1 MLLLAVMAAGRGAA
15 ASIRDTTP
23 GGVQLVN
30 TASATYQ
37 DGLGR
42 QYETQSN
49 SVQTTV
55 AQVGALVV
63 TPKERAANPS
73 SDSVPQGQN
82 AVRTF
87 TITNSSNITDAYRVT
102 AASASG
108 GKIVAIAFVNA
119 GTMAPVTIG
128 STVSANVTAGSS
140 LQVQVTV
147 ATAGIA
153 IGQTVSIAITAQT
166 TVTGT
171 ANGLQSDSGE
181 SWVVIAAGPTLNGP
195 NGANSKVTKTVN
207 HQMSVQS
214 SGGATVTFDILAQNS
229 GGSAATNVVVSDTV
243 PQGLTPDPST
253 AQINGQS
260 AGSAASISGQTI
272 SVKVGTLVPGAS
284 LDVAFGAAVQN
295 EQTLGT
301 TFVNTASIAADGIAP
316 ITTTPASVLL
326 GSANVVFDG
335 YGGAGMPV
343 GGAVVT
349 LTDASG
355 NPVNLSNG
363 AQTSAKM
370 QSSTPGPGAQNP
382 YVTGADGVYG
392 FNLQPSQIAP
402 SGSQFYLLIS
412 APGYLNRRIAL
423 TIKLDAQSLLYDVK
437 ASAQDQQPLAVA
449 GGYTLTSNSVQL
461 QNVFGLFGNLPLF
474 SNRTITVQKSVD
486 RQVAQPGDHLA
497 YTITFGNQSH
507 AGLGSVKIVDVM
519 PPGLVYANGTAKLDG
534 APLEPSV
541 AGNTLTWTRSALA
554 AGENHTITYYAVVYP
569 SVASNTSLDNTVSV
583 TASVP
588 ATQATTSASSTATV
602 QVVSGAFTDR
612 GVITGRVFI
621 DTQKTGHFTR
631 GDKGV
636 ANIRIYLEDGSAVT
650 TDGQGRY
657 SIPGVRPGMH
667 VLRLDTTT
675 LPSTVRAPGSTQQLV
690 HGLFDDGLMEDVN
703 FALEGSL

>member
-1 MLLLAVMAAGRGAA
+1 MLLLAILAAGRGAA
-15 ASIRDTTP
+15 ASIRDATP
-23 GGVQLVN
+23 GGVRLVN

-37 DGLGR
+37 DSSGH
-42 QYETQSN
+42 QYATQSN

-63 TPKERAANPS
+63 TPKEHTANPA
-73 SDSVPQGQN
+73 SDSAPQGQN
-82 AVRTF
+82 TVRTF
-87 TITNSSNITDAYRVT
+87 TIANSSNITDAYRIT
-102 AASASG
+102 SAGVSA
-108 GKIVAIAFVNA
+108 GKLVAIAFVSA
-119 GTMAPVTIG
+119 SVTTPITIG
-128 STVSANVTAGSS
+128 STVSANVSPGSAI
-140 LQVQVTV
+140 QVQVTV
-147 ATAGIA
+147 STAGVA
-153 IGQTVSIAITAQT
+153 IGQTVSVAITAQT

-181 SWVVIAAGPTLNGP
+181 SWIVVAAGPALNGP
-195 NGANSKVTKTVN
+195 NGASSKVTKTVN
-207 HQMSVQS
+207 HVTSVQS
-214 SGGATVTFDILAQNS
+214 SGGARVTFDVLAQNS

-260 AGSAASISGQTI
+260 AGSAATISGQTI
-272 SVKVGTLVPGAS
+272 SVKVGTLAPGAN
-284 LDVAFGAAVQN
+284 LDVAFAAAVQN

-326 GSANVVFDG
+326 GSADVVFDG

-349 LTDASG
+349 LTDANG
-355 NPVNLSNG
+355 NPVNLSG
-363 AQTSAKM
+363 AQPSAKT
-370 QSSTPGPGAQNP
+370 QSSTSGPGTQNP
-382 YVTGADGVYG
+382 YVTGADGTYG
-392 FNLQPSQIAP
+392 FSLQPSQIAP
-402 SGSQFYLLIS
+402 GGSQFYLLIS

-423 TIKLDAQSLLYDVK
+423 TIKLDAQSLLYDVQ

-449 GGYTLTSNSVQL
+449 GGYTLTSSSVQL

-486 RQVAQPGDHLA
+486 RQVAEQGDRLA

-519 PPGLVYANGTAKLDG
+519 PPGLVYATGTAKFDG
-534 APLEPSV
+534 AALEPVVTGS
-541 AGNTLTWTRSALA
+541 TLTWTRSSLA

-569 SVASNTSLDNTVSV
+569 SVAANTSLDNTVSV

-588 ATQATTSASSTATV
+588 ATRATTSASSTATV

-612 GVITGRVFI
+612 GVITGRVFV
-621 DTQKTGHFTR
+621 DAQKTGHFKR

-636 ANIRIYLEDGSAVT
+636 ANVRVYLEDGSAVT
-650 TDGQGRY
+650 TDDQGRF

-667 VLRLDTTT
+667 VLRLDATT
-675 LPSTVRAPGSTQQLV
+675 LPAGLHASGSAQQLV

-703 FALEGSL
+703 FALEGNL